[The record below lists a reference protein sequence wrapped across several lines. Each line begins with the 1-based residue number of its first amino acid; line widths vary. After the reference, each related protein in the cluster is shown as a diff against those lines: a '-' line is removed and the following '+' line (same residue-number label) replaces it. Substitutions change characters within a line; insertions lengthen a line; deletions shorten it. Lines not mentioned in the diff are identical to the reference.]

1 MTQQPT
7 LADQDS
13 LVSSS
18 EKHFQPLPGYATTP
32 QPVNGEKPVP
42 SRTLHIY
49 HKGLTHA
56 EGYILDSDNHTQLY
70 RIEVKLCKPFSSK
83 PQVEIFSNANKDD
96 TSIATLHFHKFDQV
110 TDIMIHGHAIAFR
123 QAKFTSTT
131 RSWPSAAAPG
141 ATFTWRCDKF
151 WGGDF
156 VCLDS
161 QERLVAKLDSK
172 HFTRTSSKEEGT
184 VEVAW
189 GVEGGL
195 LDEIV
200 VTGVGVIE
208 ARRRSRNASI
218 TAGSGVTGL

>member
-1 MTQQPT
+1 M
-7 LADQDS
+7 
-13 LVSSS
+13 
-18 EKHFQPLPGYATTP
+18 
-32 QPVNGEKPVP
+32 
-42 SRTLHIY
+42 
-49 HKGLTHA
+49 
-56 EGYILDSDNHTQLY
+56 
-70 RIEVKLCKPFSSK
+70 
-83 PQVEIFSNANKDD
+83 
-96 TSIATLHFHKFDQV
+96 
-110 TDIMIHGHAIAFR
+110 
-123 QAKFTSTT
+123 
-131 RSWPSAAAPG
+131 
-141 ATFTWRCDKF
+141 
-151 WGGDF
+151 
-156 VCLDS
+156 CLDS